1 MMENRNIQAELA
13 VYEAM
18 DKYNC
23 DMDVAR
29 LMLEDEEE

>member
-1 MMENRNIQAELA
+1 MGNTDVQEELA

-23 DMDVAR
+23 DMDIAR
-29 LMLEDEEE
+29 LMLEDEE

>member
-1 MMENRNIQAELA
+1 MENRDVQEELA

-23 DMDVAR
+23 DMDAAR